1 MGERD
6 SGAKSKR
13 RIKMLKLQEEFEM
26 TPAEQKRKEVENLRG
41 LPYIAKVEQ
50 NFADEESKEAAAEA
64 ENGQE
69 FTLKLMV
76 RGQRKTIGLEIKVS
90 EKYPQVPCEVS
101 LAETLNVTGTQ
112 VSLIES
118 RIQAKAG

>member
-41 LPYIAKVEQ
+41 QPYIAKVEQ

-76 RGQRKTIGLEIKVS
+76 RGQRKTIGLEIKV
-90 EKYPQVPCEVS
+90 
-101 LAETLNVTGTQ
+101 G
-112 VSLIES
+112 
-118 RIQAKAG
+118 